1 MFSWVSFN
9 LICSVPNLPHHI
21 LVFQCRSMKLN
32 WEGLGWKV
40 FTNNSNNIQ
49 TLFES
54 CLSILKA
61 TFFLLN
67 SWFWWGT
74 YFPQYEP
81 KEPSRFLI
89 KFHYFLIFF
98 QNTIYRMLYN
108 LNDHIHQALYQK
120 RYSFRNELH
129 RFYYS
134 WSAHSFDTE
143 NLSTQPIYLH
153 TRSYKPGL
161 PSGKSHLK
169 K

>member
-74 YFPQYEP
+74 YFPQYKISLFPYLLPEY
-81 KEPSRFLI
+81 
-89 KFHYFLIFF
+89 YFIECC
-98 QNTIYRMLYN
+98 TIWMITFIRLFIRNVILSEMKCIGFTILVKCSFIQHRKSIYPTN
-108 LNDHIHQALYQK
+108 LPTY
-120 RYSFRNELH
+120 
-129 RFYYS
+129 
-134 WSAHSFDTE
+134 
-143 NLSTQPIYLH
+143 PII
-153 TRSYKPGL
+153 
-161 PSGKSHLK
+161 
-169 K
+169 